1 MSEVSESYE
10 VHIGAFEGPM
20 DLLLYLV
27 QQSEVKITDISIV
40 SYEDDDEYMDPARAV
55 VSAILSAQ
63 SPNVSAVSGATYSSK
78 GIMNA
83 VNAALKKAL
92 N

>member
-1 MSEVSESYE
+1 MSVTIS
-10 VHIGAFEGPM
+10 G
-20 DLLLYLV
+20 D
-27 QQSEVKITDISIV
+27 KITDISIV

-63 SPNVSAVSGATYSSK
+63 SPNVSAVSGATYSSM

>member
-1 MSEVSESYE
+1 MSVTIS
-10 VHIGAFEGPM
+10 G
-20 DLLLYLV
+20 D
-27 QQSEVKITDISIV
+27 KITDISIV

-83 VNAALKKAL
+83 VNAVLKKAL